1 MGPAGS
7 ASSEGGK
14 PWFGGTV
21 WEERGSGGW
30 RGGQSNCSLPDNLYR
45 VGTLEVRVSG
55 DQKQIHPFNE
65 VLRMWGGVEVRNPGR
80 AWRGYGYSAALGEN
94 DEVGRQNT
102 VLSKLSNTLRKLLST
117 FWTGSLGRNPGSVG
131 NFQVESWRG
140 SCEEPLWLVH
150 KWDWN
155 MEEGQGPG
163 GHKCNWCITL
173 WVHIG
178 AFWGVLR
185 NDQDLFEVLFILFLL
200 N

>member
-1 MGPAGS
+1 MGWGRS
-7 ASSEGGK
+7 QK
-14 PWFGGTV
+14 PRKSV
-21 WEERGSGGW
+21 ERL
-30 RGGQSNCSLPDNLYR
+30 RIQCCS
-45 VGTLEVRVSG
+45 
-55 DQKQIHPFNE
+55 
-65 VLRMWGGVEVRNPGR
+65 
-80 AWRGYGYSAALGEN
+80 GEN

-163 GHKCNWCITL
+163 GHKCN
-173 WVHIG
+173 
-178 AFWGVLR
+178 
-185 NDQDLFEVLFILFLL
+185 
-200 N
+200 